1 LQAGEVAITGK
12 PLTYTNLMEVNDVI
26 GNTPEFNKLYI
37 DPWIT
42 ERNSKF
48 TAGSITQAEFKVFFE
63 DLFDRN
69 FNLTQAEKLL
79 DLFDR
84 GIKEKDSL
92 EFYAKMIEED
102 NSLSVRKIFL
112 LEDYRNSLG
121 VDFKIKAGGEL
132 IGTKTETDLGGG
144 LYKTEYKY
152 PNPVFEADIP
162 AGATATDIEDYKK
175 KAFQLNQLGETL
187 FKKIAPKGLTESSKD
202 YASRLKATEDAM
214 QQPSRLIEG
223 VLSDRQ
229 SKLMISG
236 KNFSYENVMDLVLAA
251 GDLGAES
258 FSFNG
263 TLPTNTM
270 SVTYYKD
277 TQATNKLY
285 AEGWSNDASRVAKMT
300 TSAPPLSVAAFQ
312 ELFNGN
318 RGLGVTGLF
327 DEGLGLDQANKVLDL
342 IDSGITDVNSLK
354 FYGRLLD
361 SGVLISTPTIKAFDN
376 LWKKAEFAGVN
387 VSPLGQIKT
396 ASGINVTAF
405 SGGSG
410 PAGNTPGD
418 HLNHLMNILLKAGDP
433 DPNIASQ
440 QSRYL
445 QGSLQAGEVAIT
457 GKPLTYTNLMEVNDA
472 IPDSETFDKLKI
484 QYWTKGLSAQQL
496 GNRNRQ
502 DLNRVF
508 NRLYEQSNY
517 NTIQEFQRLLEENGL
532 YDPSGLNYY
541 RELMEEMER
550 GKAFT
555 LDLATFD
562 NPIASSREL
571 DTYIDLNTANTRPT
585 AARQIDEVWTQP
597 LPVPLINS
605 SHSNYTNHRQAFIDL
620 VNATG
625 SIAKT
630 QAYFVSDIYGSLTN
644 KDDIL
649 AYKDAYITGGASAHT
664 LSELQKFRIDEGLSW
679 PQAQTLI
686 DLLED
691 PAGTTHAPDGIVNP
705 QRARRHELLKEALA
719 FGELP
724 DTVNLNYKP
733 LNYAALMT
741 LLNSV

>member
-1 LQAGEVAITGK
+1 
-12 PLTYTNLMEVNDVI
+12 MEVNDVI

>member
-1 LQAGEVAITGK
+1 
-12 PLTYTNLMEVNDVI
+12 M
-26 GNTPEFNKLYI
+26 
-37 DPWIT
+37 
-42 ERNSKF
+42 
-48 TAGSITQAEFKVFFE
+48 
-63 DLFDRN
+63 
-69 FNLTQAEKLL
+69 
-79 DLFDR
+79 
-84 GIKEKDSL
+84 
-92 EFYAKMIEED
+92 
-102 NSLSVRKIFL
+102 
-112 LEDYRNSLG
+112 
-121 VDFKIKAGGEL
+121 
-132 IGTKTETDLGGG
+132 
-144 LYKTEYKY
+144 
-152 PNPVFEADIP
+152 
-162 AGATATDIEDYKK
+162 
-175 KAFQLNQLGETL
+175 
-187 FKKIAPKGLTESSKD
+187 
-202 YASRLKATEDAM
+202 
-214 QQPSRLIEG
+214 
-223 VLSDRQ
+223 
-229 SKLMISG
+229 
-236 KNFSYENVMDLVLAA
+236 
-251 GDLGAES
+251 
-258 FSFNG
+258 
-263 TLPTNTM
+263 
-270 SVTYYKD
+270 
-277 TQATNKLY
+277 
-285 AEGWSNDASRVAKMT
+285 
-300 TSAPPLSVAAFQ
+300 
-312 ELFNGN
+312 
-318 RGLGVTGLF
+318 
-327 DEGLGLDQANKVLDL
+327 
-342 IDSGITDVNSLK
+342 
-354 FYGRLLD
+354 
-361 SGVLISTPTIKAFDN
+361 ISTPTIKAFDN

-387 VSPLGQIKT
+387 VSPLGQIKGP
-396 ASGINVTAF
+396 SGINVTAF

-418 HLNHLMNILLKAGDP
+418 HLNHLMNILLEAGDP

-562 NPIASSREL
+562 NAIASSREL

-705 QRARRHELLKEALA
+705 QRAGRHELLKEALA

>member
-1 LQAGEVAITGK
+1 MI
-12 PLTYTNLMEVNDVI
+12 
-26 GNTPEFNKLYI
+26 NTRAQQQTVEYLKLYQDLLSRFAVDDRKIGSTEQAAISFI
-37 DPWIT
+37 DVNANSVLDTT
-42 ERNSKF
+42 EQASLNNFNSKLNQIVANSATYLDSSGKF
-48 TAGSITQAEFKVFFE
+48 ANNI
-63 DLFDRN
+63 DLDGNGIKDSQDKTIFDRIITISEN
-69 FNLTQAEKLL
+69 VYEKMERYLTGSLKAGKVYILDTPFNEYDMAQLL
-79 DLFDR
+79 D
-84 GIKEKDSL
+84 
-92 EFYAKMIEED
+92 A
-102 NSLSVRKIFL
+102 
-112 LEDYRNSLG
+112 
-121 VDFKIKAGGEL
+121 
-132 IGTKTETDLGGG
+132 TKNGRENY
-144 LYKTEYKY
+144 LYPIT
-152 PNPVFEADIP
+152 
-162 AGATATDIEDYKK
+162 
-175 KAFQLNQLGETL
+175 
-187 FKKIAPKGLTESSKD
+187 
-202 YASRLKATEDAM
+202 
-214 QQPSRLIEG
+214 
-223 VLSDRQ
+223 
-229 SKLMISG
+229 
-236 KNFSYENVMDLVLAA
+236 
-251 GDLGAES
+251 
-258 FSFNG
+258 
-263 TLPTNTM
+263 
-270 SVTYYKD
+270 
-277 TQATNKLY
+277 
-285 AEGWSNDASRVAKMT
+285 WSNDASRVAKMT

-562 NPIASSREL
+562 NAIASSREL